1 MNYKKTYKKDE
12 KFPVF
17 ETEMLIK
24 QRMGIVLRKTYWS
37 DGSTTEIEVP
47 KGPIL
52 IYQTVLFNLGE

>member
-17 ETEMLIK
+17 ETEVLIK
-24 QRMGIVLRKTYWS
+24 PRMGIVLRKTYWS

-47 KGPIL
+47 KYGIL
-52 IYQTVLFNLGE
+52 IQTPITYLDI